1 MEYYFDENLAKDNE
15 QQEIINEYK
24 KVISICMMGTGII
37 DYQAEQYYITYLLF
51 LLKKYNSKIFKELSN
66 SKDALTDKNTK
77 RLSFFEIIY
86 IELTTNC
93 NLTETE
99 TNLVNEIFKRLNET
113 IIRYNLIEQNFYK
126 NIVQLND
133 VFEKMDIEIF
143 KDILKEP
150 VRLSIS
156 QFEIPNEVNS
166 LISDLLR
173 VRENE
178 NVLLDTIGFGSS
190 VDQFL
195 WHDCNITEKNI
206 NNEASLLNKIRV
218 TATFN
223 CDNIPNIIH
232 DNKDNDDKKY
242 DKIFCNY
249 PLGIK
254 IDKIKMNNIIFNH
267 PFIKSLSSLPSIS
280 SDWFFIDE
288 SLKRLSKD
296 GKLIVLMPNGPLFK
310 IADKEIK
317 KELVSR
323 GLIEEIIALPE
334 KIFGGTSIQLNI
346 IVFSSNNDHIKM
358 IDASE
363 LYREINKTRILN
375 TGLIV
380 NLNSH
385 NKEMKIISINDIDD
399 DYNLLVK
406 NYTSDNEIKLFN
418 PHQLSEYVNDCFR
431 GFKIGLKDY
440 YDANGEYEILNVS
453 DLEDGMISNNLTR
466 LNPQGIAVDR
476 YLLKENDVVISSH
489 GIVKVGVIKNIGERK
504 IIASGN
510 FTVVR
515 LNIEKLNPFYLEA
528 FLNSSNGKKILRKAS
543 TGATTY
549 IFTPGK
555 ILTIEIPILDIEKQN
570 KLMKEYENKKTEIM
584 LTKAHLHQ
592 LQDQLLNFF
601 DNNTKEEF

>member
-223 CDNIPNIIH
+223 GDNIPNIIH

-515 LNIEKLNPFYLEA
+515 LNIEKLKPFYLEA